1 MRPLA
6 LALFVCLCAFSLVAA
21 TSVDPAVAVQNLTLT
36 SGRLRVT
43 IASGSAAKLKNGAET
58 VGVFVKGSGTF
69 QYVTTDPVEF
79 ALAKT
84 NLKMAKSKATVTG
97 DDKSL
102 TISGNVSEVAWY
114 GSELP
119 ALTGASA
126 TSIEQDFAAHQ
137 AFEAQ
142 MHGRS
147 ALFLLNERKLI
158 APSATAVQAELRG
171 DEEWV
176 YRFDDVDEHA
186 ESFAKL
192 CTINFDDRT
201 RRSERFSSVVSEVP
215 IGRDRRQ
222 PPPVAATMTAV
233 DYSITEGSGG
243 DAKVTVKESIVP
255 RVDGARAIP
264 FTLDQLINVGDGKPA
279 RHLELKSLKV
289 DGAKGDYLQEN
300 EHLLVQ
306 LPAPATAG
314 KPIAIEAEIAGD
326 FLIHPEG
333 DNYWLLEEGWY
344 PELPFP
350 ERAFTTHGVIRTKA
364 PWVPFAGG
372 KTISRRKDGDFNVL
386 ETAIEEP
393 VNFLVVIA
401 GKYDF
406 EEEKRDNLTIRTA
419 SYGQKNTRAIRQLTG
434 LAFDI
439 IHYYEY
445 FLGPFPVDE
454 LNIVQVN
461 SLGFGQA
468 PPGLLFIT
476 NEAFQPLMGHEN
488 QFFTDGVNERFA
500 HEIAHQY
507 WGGAVKM
514 TSGEDEWLNESFAEY
529 SAALLLKK
537 FKGDGDYNR
546 LVAHWKAG
554 ASSVSSAATIPMANR
569 LFSPNTAEDFQ
580 NRTWLLYGKG
590 PYLLAALHK
599 DVGDQMFLT
608 FLKSYQKSFHGKF
621 GTTKDVAGL
630 LAFMTKKDYK
640 PFFESYYYGTAMP

>member
-1 MRPLA
+1 MRSPA
-6 LALFVCLCAFSLVAA
+6 LALLVCLCALPLFAA
-21 TSVDPAVAVQNLTLT
+21 TTIDPAVTVQNVTLT
-36 SGRLRVT
+36 SGHLRVT
-43 IASGSAAKLKNGAET
+43 IAGGSAAKLKSGDET
-58 VGVFVKGSGTF
+58 IGVFVKGSGTF
-69 QYVTTDPVEF
+69 QYVTNDPVEF
-79 ALAKT
+79 AVAKT
-84 NLKMAKSKATVTG
+84 NLKMAKSKAAGTG

-102 TISGNVSEVAWY
+102 TISGNIAEVARY
-114 GSELP
+114 GKELP
-119 ALTGASA
+119 ALSGTAAPSL
-126 TSIEQDFAAHQ
+126 EQDFAAH
-137 AFEAQ
+137 EAIDAQ
-142 MHGRS
+142 TRGRS
-147 ALFLLNERKLI
+147 AAFLRAEQKLI

-192 CTINFDDRT
+192 CTINFEDRA
-201 RRSERFSSVVSEVP
+201 RRSERFPSVISEVP

-222 PPPVAATMTAV
+222 APPVTAMMTAI
-233 DYSITEGSGG
+233 DYSITEGTGSS
-243 DAKVTVKESIVP
+243 AAVTVKETIVP
-255 RVDGARAIP
+255 RLDGARAIP
-264 FTLDQLINVGDGKPA
+264 FTLDQAIYVVDGKPP
-279 RHLELKSLKV
+279 RRLELKSLKV
-289 DGAKGDYLQEN
+289 DGAKSEVVQEGDQ
-300 EHLLVQ
+300 LLVA
-306 LPAPATAG
+306 LPAPTAAG
-314 KPIAIEAEIAGD
+314 KAVTIEAEIGGD
-326 FLIHPEG
+326 FLVHPDG

-344 PELPFP
+344 PELPFA

-372 KTISRRKDGDFNVL
+372 KTISRTKDGDFNVL
-386 ETAIEEP
+386 ETAIDQP
-393 VNFLVVIA
+393 INFLAVIA

-419 SYGQKNTRAIRQLTG
+419 SYGQKNTRAIKQLSG
-434 LAFDI
+434 LAFDM
-439 IHYYEY
+439 IHYYEF

-461 SLGFGQA
+461 SFGFGQA

-476 NEAFQPLMGHEN
+476 NEAFQPLIAEEN

-514 TSGEDEWLNESFAEY
+514 TSREDEWLNESFAEY

-554 ASSVSSAATIPMANR
+554 AGSASAAATIPMANR

-599 DVGDQMFLT
+599 EVGDQTFLT
-608 FLKSYQKSFHGKF
+608 FMKSYQKSFHGKF

-630 LAFMTKKDYK
+630 LGFMTKKDYK